1 MKNITLEDLLQKH
14 FGLKGYIGEYHRG
27 EDKMVWTE
35 EGLIAYGKMTDF
47 LFDLSRHVA
56 LHIDEKLANKII
68 KLVDAFDAYN
78 E

>member
-14 FGLKGYIGEYHRG
+14 FGLEGPISTINTG
-27 EDKMVWTE
+27 WTQ

-47 LFDLSRHVA
+47 LFDLSKHVA
-56 LHIDEKLANKII
+56 LHIDEKLADKIV
-68 KLVDAFDAYN
+68 KLVDTFDTYN